1 LHFFTDDGIVVAEG
15 SGHIY
20 EMESG
25 MAGLFERLRKT
36 REGHMTTAEYFQT
49 PETVLPQELA
59 FGQLRVAESPS
70 VSHQRV
76 LREFVMTLTPFVQDR
91 ELGELL
97 FAPMDV
103 VLDFDADLVVQPDL
117 LFVSKGRNEI
127 VTAKVF
133 GAPDLVIEILSPN
146 PRIGKLSERL
156 EWFSR
161 YGVREC
167 WLARLPQKQISVLT
181 LTPRGVLAEATFA
194 RAERV
199 RSAVFEGLELT
210 PLQIFGW

>member
-1 LHFFTDDGIVVAEG
+1 
-15 SGHIY
+15 
-20 EMESG
+20 
-25 MAGLFERLRKT
+25 MAGLYERSRKK

-59 FGQLRVAESPS
+59 FGQLRVADSPS

-76 LREFVMTLTPFVQDR
+76 LRELVMALIPFVQDR
-91 ELGELL
+91 QLGELL

-103 VLDFDADLVVQPDL
+103 VLDFEADLVVQPDA
-117 LFVSKGRNEI
+117 LFVAKERNEI
-127 VTAKVF
+127 VTDKVF

-181 LTPRGVLAEATFA
+181 LAPQGVVTEETFS

-199 RSAVFEGLELT
+199 RSNVLEGLELT

>member
-1 LHFFTDDGIVVAEG
+1 MAAL
-15 SGHIY
+15 Y
-20 EMESG
+20 ERS
-25 MAGLFERLRKT
+25 RKK

-59 FGQLRVAESPS
+59 FGQLRVADSPS

-76 LREFVMTLTPFVQDR
+76 LRELVMALIPFVQDKQ
-91 ELGELL
+91 LGELL

-103 VLDFDADLVVQPDL
+103 VLDFEADLVVQPDA
-117 LFVSKGRNEI
+117 LFVAKERNEI
-127 VTAKVF
+127 VTDKVF

-181 LTPRGVLAEATFA
+181 LTPQGVNAEETFS

-199 RSAVFEGLELT
+199 RSAVLEGLELT

>member
-1 LHFFTDDGIVVAEG
+1 
-15 SGHIY
+15 
-20 EMESG
+20 
-25 MAGLFERLRKT
+25 
-36 REGHMTTAEYFQT
+36 MTTAEYFQT
-49 PETVLPQELA
+49 PETVLPRELA

-70 VSHQRV
+70 VQHQRV
-76 LREFVMTLTPFVQDR
+76 LRELVMALIPLVQER
-91 ELGELL
+91 NLGELL

-103 VLDFDADLVVQPDL
+103 VLDLDADLVVQPDA
-117 LFVSKGRNEI
+117 LFVSKERSDI

-156 EWFSR
+156 EWFST

-167 WLARLPQKQISVLT
+167 WLARLPEKQISVLT
-181 LTPRGVLAEATFA
+181 LTPQGVIAEETFS

-199 RSAVFEGLELT
+199 RSAVLEGLELT
-210 PLQIFGW
+210 PLQVFGW

>member
-1 LHFFTDDGIVVAEG
+1 
-15 SGHIY
+15 
-20 EMESG
+20 
-25 MAGLFERLRKT
+25 
-36 REGHMTTAEYFQT
+36 MTTAEYFQT
-49 PETVLPQELA
+49 PETVVPQELV
-59 FGQLRVAESPS
+59 FGQLRVADSPS

-76 LREFVMTLTPFVQDR
+76 LRELVMALIPFVQDR
-91 ELGELL
+91 QLGELL

-103 VLDFDADLVVQPDL
+103 VLDFDADLVVQPDA
-117 LFVSKGRNEI
+117 LFVAKERNEI

-181 LTPRGVLAEATFA
+181 LAPQGVVTEETFS

-199 RSAVFEGLELT
+199 RSNVLEGLELT

>member
-1 LHFFTDDGIVVAEG
+1 MAAL
-15 SGHIY
+15 Y
-20 EMESG
+20 ERS
-25 MAGLFERLRKT
+25 RKK

-59 FGQLRVAESPS
+59 FGQLRVADSPS

-76 LREFVMTLTPFVQDR
+76 LRELVMALIPFVQDR
-91 ELGELL
+91 QLGELL

-103 VLDFDADLVVQPDL
+103 VLDFEADLVVQPDA
-117 LFVSKGRNEI
+117 LFVAKERNEI
-127 VTAKVF
+127 VTDKVF

-181 LTPRGVLAEATFA
+181 LTPQGVNAEETFS

-199 RSAVFEGLELT
+199 RSAVLEGLELT

>member
-1 LHFFTDDGIVVAEG
+1 
-15 SGHIY
+15 
-20 EMESG
+20 
-25 MAGLFERLRKT
+25 MAGLYERSRKK
-36 REGHMTTAEYFQT
+36 REGHVTTAEYFQT

-59 FGQLRVAESPS
+59 FGQLQVADSPS

-76 LREFVMTLTPFVQDR
+76 LRELVMALIPFVQDR
-91 ELGELL
+91 QLGELL

-103 VLDFDADLVVQPDL
+103 VLDFEADLVVQPDA
-117 LFVSKGRNEI
+117 LFVAKERNEI
-127 VTAKVF
+127 LTDKVF

-181 LTPRGVLAEATFA
+181 LAPQGVVTEETFS

-199 RSAVFEGLELT
+199 RSNVLEGLELT

>member
-1 LHFFTDDGIVVAEG
+1 
-15 SGHIY
+15 
-20 EMESG
+20 
-25 MAGLFERLRKT
+25 MAGLYERSRKK

-59 FGQLRVAESPS
+59 FGQLQVADSPS

-76 LREFVMTLTPFVQDR
+76 LRELVMALIPFVQDR
-91 ELGELL
+91 QLGELL

-103 VLDFDADLVVQPDL
+103 VLDFEADLVVQPDA
-117 LFVSKGRNEI
+117 LFVAKERNEI
-127 VTAKVF
+127 VTDKVF

-181 LTPRGVLAEATFA
+181 LAPQGVVTEETFS

-199 RSAVFEGLELT
+199 RSNVLEGLELT